1 MIAGALNVTVP
12 QDFWA
17 PVRESLW
24 RNILAPGFISGTIHN
39 FSTLPLVTY
48 VSRQGAGRRLVTADH
63 DALVVA
69 LKSLEAEGICEV
81 QVAALERMGVRE
93 QIELVSRSTV
103 SYSNHYPIL
112 LIGNLSECA
121 TAADTG
127 WRSRQRAYCACF
139 IPRLDSAGPNV

>member
-1 MIAGALNVTVP
+1 MIAGAMNVTVP

-48 VSRQGAGRRLVTADH
+48 VSRQGAGRRLVAADH

-81 QVAALERMGVRE
+81 QVAALERTGVRE

-103 SYSNHYPIL
+103 SYFL
-112 LIGNLSECA
+112 LIGNLSERS